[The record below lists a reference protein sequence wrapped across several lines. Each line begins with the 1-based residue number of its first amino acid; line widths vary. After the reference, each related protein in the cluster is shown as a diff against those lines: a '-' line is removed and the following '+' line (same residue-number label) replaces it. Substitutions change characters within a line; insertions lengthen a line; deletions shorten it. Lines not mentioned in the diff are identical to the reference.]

1 MPRSLTYPNVKREP
15 AVLKGPRSARHRQD
29 LVDRVSGEEYNRVVV
44 WIDEMNPSAAFINNQ
59 TATLELPGMFMK
71 VIDAGQPSLPVRTA
85 RIYVTV
91 LPKNDSSLYA

>member
-1 MPRSLTYPNVKREP
+1 MPHRDVPRSLTYPNVKREP

-44 WIDEMNPSAAFINNQ
+44 WIDEMNPSAAIINNQ
-59 TATLELPGMFMK
+59 IATLELPGMLMK

-85 RIYVTV
+85 RIYIAV
-91 LPKNDSSLYA
+91 LPKK

>member
-1 MPRSLTYPNVKREP
+1 M
-15 AVLKGPRSARHRQD
+15 
-29 LVDRVSGEEYNRVVV
+29 DRVSGEEYNRVVV